1 MRLWLRG
8 LRDLRGWRAIIGF
21 CLGTVAA
28 ALSAQSL
35 PAKPRCDDPG
45 STMLWQVEGPQ
56 LQERKVSVQM
66 LGSIHV
72 GKPEFYPLP
81 AVVDQYFRAANT
93 LVFEVDPR
101 TTSSLETAL
110 SIQQR
115 GMLPGPRTLDQM
127 VDVATMTSLRNV
139 LQQLQLPEPLVS
151 HMKPWMVTML
161 LTSLQ
166 VQALGFN
173 PDNGV
178 ENYLLR
184 TKLPTAKIAELESLD
199 SQLNLLESMDQQTL
213 LHYTL
218 EDFTNTSAQMD
229 SLISAWRCS
238 DHAKLSSLLFASRDS
253 HDQHLSAAEQAKL
266 NSLMKQLFDDRN
278 KVMAD
283 KIEQFIKT
291 GSGDYF
297 VVVGA
302 GHLLGDNSVISL
314 LQKKGFKVTPVR
326 NKP

>member
-1 MRLWLRG
+1 MRRFFLQG
-8 LRDLRGWRAIIGF
+8 LRAIIGF
-21 CLGTVAA
+21 CLGTAAA

-35 PAKPRCDDPG
+35 PAKPHCDDAG

-56 LQERKVSVQM
+56 LQARKVSVQL

-81 AVVDQYFRAANT
+81 TVVDQYFRAANT

-115 GMLPGPRTLDQM
+115 GMLPADRTLNQV
-127 VDVATMTSLRNV
+127 VDVATMTSLRKV

-151 HMKPWMVTML
+151 RMKPWMVTML

-184 TKLPTAKIAELESLD
+184 AKPPAAQIAELESLD

-218 EDFTNTSAQMD
+218 EDYTNTSAQMD
-229 SLISAWRCS
+229 SLITAWRCS
-238 DHAKLSSLLFASRDS
+238 DHAKLSSLLFASKDS
-253 HDQHLSAAEQAKL
+253 QDPHLSASDQAKL
-266 NSLMKQLFDDRN
+266 DSLMKQLFDDRN

-302 GHLLGDNSVISL
+302 GHLLGDNSVVSQ